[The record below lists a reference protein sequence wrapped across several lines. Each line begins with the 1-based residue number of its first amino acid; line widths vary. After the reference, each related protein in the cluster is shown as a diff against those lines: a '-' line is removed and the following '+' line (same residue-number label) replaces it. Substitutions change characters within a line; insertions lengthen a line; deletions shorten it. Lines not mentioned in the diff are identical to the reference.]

1 MRLATVVTRQG
12 LRAAV
17 RCRLPEGERWVDMA
31 EGLARLLGEPGWPAG
46 IRALLERDGP
56 RLERVRAVAAAVER
70 AGHTAG
76 APSWSFPGARLAPP
90 VPDPGALLDF
100 YAFEQHVRT
109 ARARRGLDMVP
120 EWYDY
125 PVYYRSNQRA
135 LLGPGAEVPFPAGE
149 TRMDFELELA
159 AVLGAPLESPTPDEA
174 EAAIAGF
181 ALLNDWSARAIQAE
195 VMKVG
200 LGPAKGKDFATSLGP
215 WLVTPDELG
224 DLDDL
229 ELEARVNGEVWSRGR
244 VGSMNWTWGE
254 LIAFAGEGV
263 RFEPGDLFGSGT
275 VGGGCG
281 LELGRFLSPGDVVE
295 LDGGEKLG
303 VLTGTV
309 RQQSAVSDQLSA
321 SPTRPHHG
329 PGRAGKLKADS

>member
-1 MRLATVVTRQG
+1 MRLATVVARQG

-17 RCRLPEGERWVDMA
+17 LCRLPGGERWVDVA
-31 EGLARLLGEPGWPAG
+31 DACERLLGEPGWPASV
-46 IRALLERDGP
+46 RALLERDGP
-56 RLERVRAVAAAVER
+56 RLERVRDAAAAVGR
-70 AGHTAG
+70 AGDTAG
-76 APSWSFPGARLAPP
+76 AASWPVAEAALAPP

-100 YAFEQHVRT
+100 YAFEEHVRR
-109 ARARRGLDMVP
+109 ARARRGLEMVP
-120 EWYDY
+120 EWYRY

-135 LLGPGAEVPFPAGE
+135 LLGPGAEVAFPAGE

-159 AVLGAPLESPTPDEA
+159 AVLGAPLESPSPHEA
-174 EAAIAGF
+174 EAAIAGY

-224 DLDDL
+224 DLAGL

-254 LIAFAGEGV
+254 LIAFAGGGV

-281 LELGRFLSPGDVVE
+281 LELGRFLEAGDVVE
-295 LDGGEKLG
+295 LDGGERLG
-303 VLTGTV
+303 VLAGTV
-309 RQQSAVSDQLSA
+309 RQ
-321 SPTRPHHG
+321 
-329 PGRAGKLKADS
+329 RAAE